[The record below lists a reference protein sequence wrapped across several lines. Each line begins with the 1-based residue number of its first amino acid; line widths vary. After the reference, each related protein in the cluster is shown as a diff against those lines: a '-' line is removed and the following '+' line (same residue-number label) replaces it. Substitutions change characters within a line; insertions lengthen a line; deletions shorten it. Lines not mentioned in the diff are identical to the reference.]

1 MVVIKDI
8 KNNKLTNPF
17 SGSRTIPLE
26 IMSNMKADGINEHER
41 GKWCKKYYTK
51 TNYTQSRKK
60 IIEDALLM
68 ALEDLLLIIKN

>member
-1 MVVIKDI
+1 
-8 KNNKLTNPF
+8 
-17 SGSRTIPLE
+17 
-26 IMSNMKADGINEHER
+26 MKADGINEHER